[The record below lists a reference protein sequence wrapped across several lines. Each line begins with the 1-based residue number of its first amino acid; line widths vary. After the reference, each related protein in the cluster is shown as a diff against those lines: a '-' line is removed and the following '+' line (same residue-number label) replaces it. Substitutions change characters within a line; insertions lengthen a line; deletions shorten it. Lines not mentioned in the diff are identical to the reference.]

1 MWKEGT
7 NSFIEKERG
16 LMQINDNIKCELRNR
31 INSTYSPEDNNSNK
45 NLKIIFTHILYSIFL
60 QLFHVSLIPMLWI
73 IRTTF

>member
-31 INSTYSPEDNNSNK
+31 INSTYSSEDNNSNK
-45 NLKIIFTHILYSIFL
+45 N
-60 QLFHVSLIPMLWI
+60 
-73 IRTTF
+73 